1 MSKQLNIF
9 IENRPGRLK
18 SITGV
23 LSKGNINIRS
33 FTIQD
38 RGDFGVIKLIVD
50 RPLQAHT
57 AIQDAGFACALKE
70 IVAAS
75 IPDKPGNM
83 HKLTSILSE
92 NNINILDAYGF
103 VLEPNKTGVCCIE
116 PDKEDDLARI
126 GELIEAAGFHIMN
139 EEELYEL

>member
-1 MSKQLNIF
+1 MAKQLNIF

-18 SITGV
+18 KITGV
-23 LSKGNINIRS
+23 LADNNINIRS

-50 RPLQAHT
+50 KPRQAQLALQE
-57 AIQDAGFACALKE
+57 AGCACALKD

-75 IPDKPGNM
+75 ILDKPGNM
-83 HKLTSILSE
+83 HRLTSILSDHQ
-92 NNINILDAYGF
+92 INILDAYGF
-103 VLEPNKTGVCCIE
+103 VLDPNKTGVCCIE
-116 PDKEDDLARI
+116 PDRDDQLAQI
-126 GELIEAAGFHIMN
+126 AQLIEANGFHVLT